1 MRIPIAPIQSRW
13 QRSQLAETLASD
25 RVSAACYRGSENIDV
40 LAVVVAELKFRDVQR
55 QIFAA
60 YLVIGAD
67 NAALGQRW
75 HHHRR
80 RR

>member
-25 RVSAACYRGSENIDV
+25 RVSAGSENIDV